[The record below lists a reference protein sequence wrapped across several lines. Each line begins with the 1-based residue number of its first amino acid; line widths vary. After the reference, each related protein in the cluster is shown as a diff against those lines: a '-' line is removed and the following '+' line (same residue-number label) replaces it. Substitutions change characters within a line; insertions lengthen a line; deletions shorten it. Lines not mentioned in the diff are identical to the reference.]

1 MVVQS
6 GKNPIDRIPP
16 PPPFLKKRDDD
27 TNLAALKVSLSV
39 VCLAAYDRGSGEKCF
54 ACTGTIVECE
64 GAAGDDGKFEA
75 TILTS
80 ASLFHS
86 YRDPSQ
92 ITVEVH
98 LSDGSSYEGEVS
110 AFDLHYNIA
119 TVKFKPDK
127 PPQKA
132 RLKWIDD
139 SMSLQPDN
147 DHTMV
152 EANFFNLCPG
162 DKVIALARVQDQ
174 YHHKLLVSSGDFR
187 SVPHPWLGMEFT
199 NLYAADVVTLEE
211 IVQLFPLVCKGVIVE
226 EDSQWAV
233 LNLTSEAVLGL
244 LELWY
249 CSIQGICVE
258 SCVTKE
264 TNERDLGRI
273 LGVLLHVIVDPNLP
287 KLIINEF
294 EKLAYKSSKTVTF
307 EHLHQVTEESPA
319 DCAEIQPN
327 DVIIKCDRE
336 VVSCSLK
343 FFGMIWDKVG
353 KSMELEVMRA
363 GVCGPLKLAILADD
377 LLPDSYNSF
386 WCFQLANLLVW
397 GEGFRMTN
405 TFVLGGHFLEIM
417 EAGFPALLIKC
428 RHAYVVLH
436 LFFALFL
443 ASIASCVI

>member
-1 MVVQS
+1 MNFSV
-6 GKNPIDRIPP
+6 DRIPP

-27 TNLAALKVSLSV
+27 TNLAALKVSVSV

-226 EDSQWAV
+226 E
-233 LNLTSEAVLGL
+233 
-244 LELWY
+244 
-249 CSIQGICVE
+249 
-258 SCVTKE
+258 
-264 TNERDLGRI
+264 
-273 LGVLLHVIVDPNLP
+273 
-287 KLIINEF
+287 
-294 EKLAYKSSKTVTF
+294 
-307 EHLHQVTEESPA
+307 VTEESPA
-319 DCAEIQPN
+319 DRAEIQPN

-377 LLPDSYNSF
+377 LLPDSYNS
-386 WCFQLANLLVW
+386 WPIYLS
-397 GEGFRMTN
+397 GERVSG
-405 TFVLGGHFLEIM
+405 
-417 EAGFPALLIKC
+417 
-428 RHAYVVLH
+428 
-436 LFFALFL
+436 
-443 ASIASCVI
+443 

>member
-1 MVVQS
+1 MNFS
-6 GKNPIDRIPP
+6 GRIPP

-187 SVPHPWLGMEFT
+187 YAKM
-199 NLYAADVVTLEE
+199 NLVFSFLLATLDV
-211 IVQLFPLVCKGVIVE
+211 
-226 EDSQWAV
+226 
-233 LNLTSEAVLGL
+233 
-244 LELWY
+244 
-249 CSIQGICVE
+249 
-258 SCVTKE
+258 
-264 TNERDLGRI
+264 
-273 LGVLLHVIVDPNLP
+273 
-287 KLIINEF
+287 
-294 EKLAYKSSKTVTF
+294 
-307 EHLHQVTEESPA
+307 
-319 DCAEIQPN
+319 
-327 DVIIKCDRE
+327 
-336 VVSCSLK
+336 
-343 FFGMIWDKVG
+343 
-353 KSMELEVMRA
+353 
-363 GVCGPLKLAILADD
+363 
-377 LLPDSYNSF
+377 
-386 WCFQLANLLVW
+386 
-397 GEGFRMTN
+397 
-405 TFVLGGHFLEIM
+405 
-417 EAGFPALLIKC
+417 
-428 RHAYVVLH
+428 
-436 LFFALFL
+436 
-443 ASIASCVI
+443 

>member
-1 MVVQS
+1 MNFSV
-6 GKNPIDRIPP
+6 DRIPP

-174 YHHKLLVSSGDFR
+174 YHHKLLVSSGDFSIYCCGLDCQELLMTTCEISTPFIGGPLINWDGEVIGINFFWKGQTPFLPINIAFRCLDYLNKKR

-226 EDSQWAV
+226 E
-233 LNLTSEAVLGL
+233 
-244 LELWY
+244 
-249 CSIQGICVE
+249 
-258 SCVTKE
+258 
-264 TNERDLGRI
+264 
-273 LGVLLHVIVDPNLP
+273 
-287 KLIINEF
+287 
-294 EKLAYKSSKTVTF
+294 
-307 EHLHQVTEESPA
+307 VTEESPA
-319 DCAEIQPN
+319 DRAEIQPN

-353 KSMELEVMRA
+353 KSMELEVMRV

-377 LLPDSYNSF
+377 LLPDSYNS
-386 WCFQLANLLVW
+386 WPIYLS
-397 GEGFRMTN
+397 GERVSG
-405 TFVLGGHFLEIM
+405 
-417 EAGFPALLIKC
+417 
-428 RHAYVVLH
+428 
-436 LFFALFL
+436 
-443 ASIASCVI
+443 